1 MKKGPF
7 SMVEYS
13 VMPGQY
19 QEYLTFENPLD
30 GKIILGKPLDF
41 ETIPVMTIE
50 IKAQEIVLYGIFQNL
65 QECKCRSE
73 TTLQSIINRIRTKL
87 PLTRT
92 Y

>member
-65 QECKCRSE
+65 F
-73 TTLQSIINRIRTKL
+73 I
-87 PLTRT
+87 
-92 Y
+92 

>member
-1 MKKGPF
+1 
-7 SMVEYS
+7 MVEYS

-65 QECKCRSE
+65 QECKYRPE
-73 TTLQSIINRIRTKL
+73 TTLHTINYQ
-87 PLTRT
+87 PN
-92 Y
+92 

>member
-1 MKKGPF
+1 
-7 SMVEYS
+7 MVEYS

-65 QECKCRSE
+65 QECKYWSE
-73 TTLQSIINRIRTKL
+73 TTLEFDTIIYLKPN
-87 PLTRT
+87 
-92 Y
+92 

>member
-1 MKKGPF
+1 
-7 SMVEYS
+7 MVEYS

-65 QECKCRSE
+65 QECKYRSE
-73 TTLQSIINRIRTKL
+73 TTQQSFSNQIRTKL
-87 PLTRT
+87 PQT